1 MTRERDDLSELSLK
15 ELWELFPITLTEHK
29 PEWDRWFDEEQ
40 QALGQILPADGTA
53 RIDHVGST
61 AIGTIWAKPIVDIL
75 VEMTPDGD
83 RKVFRSLIE
92 DAGYVCMSE
101 HENRMSFNKGYTVTG
116 FADRVFHL
124 HLRKAGDHDELYF
137 RDYMREHPEA
147 AKEYEELKLKLWK
160 IYEHDRDA
168 YTEHKTD
175 IVKRYTDEAKKI
187 YGGRYAAVLREGG
200 T

>member
-1 MTRERDDLSELSLK
+1 MTNREIGSLSELSLK

-29 PEWDRWFDEEQ
+29 PEWDRWFEEEKRVLEQ
-40 QALGQILPADGTA
+40 RLAPAGTA
-53 RIDHVGST
+53 RIAHVGST

-75 VEMTPDGD
+75 VEMTKDGD

-92 DAGYVCMSE
+92 DAGYVCMFE
-101 HENRMSFNKGYTVTG
+101 NENRISFNKGYTVTG

-160 IYEHDRDA
+160 MYEHDREA
-168 YTEHKTD
+168 YTEHKTE

-187 YGGRYAAVLREGG
+187 YGGRYDSAMLREG
-200 T
+200 